1 MSLDVKRYPI
11 LVVDDEQ
18 DNLDAFR
25 FNFRKT
31 FDILTASGGAE
42 ALQILE
48 DKEVAVVVTDQ
59 RMPRMTGVELL
70 REVRARQPD
79 AVGIILTAFTDVDVL
94 IEAINLGQIYRY
106 ITKPWDAKEVRGVL
120 TQAIER
126 YHLRRENTRLQ
137 EQLRQ
142 YAGYLTQE
150 LHEAFDFGQLVGDS
164 LALRDALQRVE
175 QVAKTHSTV
184 LLRGETG

>member
-48 DKEVAVVVTDQ
+48 GKEVAVVVTDQ
-59 RMPRMTGVELL
+59 RMPKMTGVELL
-70 REVRARQPD
+70 REVRERQPD
-79 AVGIILTAFTDVDVL
+79 T
-94 IEAINLGQIYRY
+94 
-106 ITKPWDAKEVRGVL
+106 
-120 TQAIER
+120 
-126 YHLRRENTRLQ
+126 
-137 EQLRQ
+137 
-142 YAGYLTQE
+142 
-150 LHEAFDFGQLVGDS
+150 
-164 LALRDALQRVE
+164 
-175 QVAKTHSTV
+175 VASFSPRSPMSTC
-184 LLRGETG
+184 

>member
-1 MSLDVKRYPI
+1 MKRYPI

-31 FDILTASGGAE
+31 FDVLTASGGGE

-70 REVRARQPD
+70 QALVDDFSIEIGDATVRLPVARS
-79 AVGIILTAFTDVDVL
+79 V
-94 IEAINLGQIYRY
+94 
-106 ITKPWDAKEVRGVL
+106 
-120 TQAIER
+120 
-126 YHLRRENTRLQ
+126 
-137 EQLRQ
+137 
-142 YAGYLTQE
+142 
-150 LHEAFDFGQLVGDS
+150 
-164 LALRDALQRVE
+164 
-175 QVAKTHSTV
+175 
-184 LLRGETG
+184 